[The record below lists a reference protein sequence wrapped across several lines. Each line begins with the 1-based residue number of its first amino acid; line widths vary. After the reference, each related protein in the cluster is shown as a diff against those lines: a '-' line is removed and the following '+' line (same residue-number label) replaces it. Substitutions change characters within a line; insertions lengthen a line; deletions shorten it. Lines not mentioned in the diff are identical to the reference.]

1 MSRPILEFEGMD
13 KPEKSIIKV
22 IGVGGGGGNA
32 VDNMYK
38 QGIHDVNF
46 LLCNTDSQVL
56 AGSDIP
62 TKIQLGPGLGA
73 GGDPKIG
80 REYAEKDADKI
91 REQLNDG
98 TKMVFITAGMGGGTG
113 TGAAPVVARIAKD
126 MGILTVGI
134 VTIPFLFEGE
144 EKIYLALEGVKEIK
158 KNVDALLVV
167 NNERILDIYEDETLD
182 KAFANADNILTTAAK
197 SIAEIITLRG
207 IINVDFEDVKS
218 ALKDGGVAIMSSG
231 FGEGD
236 QRIPDAIKNA
246 LNSPL
251 LSNNTIFDSQRI
263 LINITTPVSEEFK
276 LRASEMKSVT
286 DFMKKFSKRYKGKF
300 GVAVDPSLEK
310 KVKVTILATGF
321 GMDAIEGMPEHEG
334 HIATID
340 QAKKEEENRMR
351 QELISEFYG
360 DSEHK
365 KPIHTHTFTA
375 EDIDND
381 TIIEKISTSP
391 TFART
396 SSQLE
401 GIVNSSRKFETAE
414 EMTSAEANTTDTIS
428 FDIEED

>member
-1 MSRPILEFEGMD
+1 MNYDRPIIEIDGMNE
-13 KPEKSIIKV
+13 PEKSIIKV

-38 QGIHDVNF
+38 SGIHDVNF

-73 GGDPKIG
+73 GGDPKLG
-80 REYAEKDADKI
+80 REYAEKDAEKI
-91 REQLNDG
+91 KKQLNDG

-113 TGAAPVVARIAKD
+113 TGAAPVVARIAKE

-144 EKIYLALEGVKEIK
+144 EKICLALEGVKEIQ

-167 NNERILDIYEDETLD
+167 NNERILDIYEDEPLD
-182 KAFANADNILTTAAK
+182 TAFANADNILTTAAK

-218 ALKDGGVAIMSSG
+218 VLSDGGVAIMSSG
-231 FGEGD
+231 FGEGER
-236 QRIPDAIKNA
+236 RISEAIENA

-251 LSNNTIFDSQRI
+251 LSNNSIFESKRI
-263 LINITTPVSEEFK
+263 LINITTPQADEYK
-276 LRASEMKSVT
+276 LRTSEMKAVN

-300 GVAVDPSLEK
+300 GVAVDPSLEQ

-321 GMDAIEGMPEHEG
+321 GMDAIEGMPEHDSR
-334 HIATID
+334 IAAVD
-340 QAKKEEENRMR
+340 QAKKEEEERKR
-351 QELISEFYG
+351 TELIKEFYDTG
-360 DSEHK
+360 DSAK
-365 KPIHTHTFTA
+365 TIHTHIFTPS
-375 EDIDND
+375 DLDND
-381 TIIEKISTSP
+381 KLIEKIGSNP
-391 TFART
+391 TYPRT
-396 SSQLE
+396 SNQLE
-401 GIVNSSRKFETAE
+401 GIISSTRIEETSESE
-414 EMTSAEANTTDTIS
+414 ESTKEEQEDTIS
-428 FDIEED
+428 FEIQ